1 MLKNMLWLILN
12 TVVFP
17 GGLFALIIGLM
28 LLGIDRKVAARLQRR
43 VGPPLY
49 QPFIDLV
56 KLYSKELVLPRTAHK
71 TAFQAAPIFG
81 LVGMIATAVLI
92 PVPGVYGGFGQV
104 NHLLI
109 LLYLL
114 TIPAVALMMAGS
126 ASSSPF
132 AAIGLSR
139 EMMMMMAYEISLC
152 IVFLTIALKVGY
164 LQGTG
169 VNFSLSEIVNYQLSN
184 GSLIGNFT
192 LLPAAMALL
201 CYIPGTIGVVPFDIP
216 EAETEIVEGP
226 LLEYSG
232 VGLAFFKAMNALKL
246 YVVLAM
252 TTALFFPAIL
262 PLGKLGNLLWFVFK
276 ISILMFFSI
285 TLVRTSTGR
294 LRIDQAFKFYLFLP
308 TGLAATSLILTLAYR
323 A

>member
-1 MLKNMLWLILN
+1 MLKQLLGLIFNVL
-12 TVVFP
+12 VFP
-17 GGLFALIIGLM
+17 GGLFALCIGLM

-49 QPFIDLV
+49 QPLIDLV
-56 KLYSKELVLPRTAHK
+56 KLYAKELVLPRTAHT
-71 TAFQAAPIFG
+71 TAFQAAPILG
-81 LVGMIATAVLI
+81 LAGMIATAGLI
-92 PVPGVYGGFGQV
+92 PIPGVYAGLGQV

-114 TIPAVALMMAGS
+114 TIPAVALMLAGS

-139 EMMMMMAYEISLC
+139 EMTMMMAYEIPLC
-152 IVFLTIALKVGY
+152 MVFLTIGLKVGY
-164 LQGTG
+164 LQGAG
-169 VNFSLSEIVNYQLSN
+169 VNFSLSEIANFQLSH
-184 GSLIGNFT
+184 GSFIADFS

-201 CYIPGTIGVVPFDIP
+201 CYIPGTMGVVPFDIP

-246 YVVLAM
+246 YVVLAVAV
-252 TTALFFPAIL
+252 ALFFPAVL
-262 PLGKLGNLLWFVFK
+262 PLGQLGNLLWFVFK
-276 ISILMFFSI
+276 ICLLMLLAI
-285 TLVRTSTGR
+285 TLVRTSAGR
-294 LRIDQAFKFYLFLP
+294 LRIDQAFKFYLFVP
-308 TGLAATSLILTLAYR
+308 TGFAALSLILTLAYR